1 MRHHLLIFFLLFL
14 ARLGTSQNV
23 LLDNP
28 SFEDRPGPNRAPQ
41 GWYDCSYQFP
51 GETPVD
57 VQPSGSWNV
66 TRVAQDGETYVGMV
80 VRENNT
86 WEAISQK
93 LKGVLL
99 KDSSYQFEIMICT
112 SDQYL
117 SATRE
122 SAWDGKKYNYTTPAK
137 LVIWGGDKLCDRR
150 EILAESGVIKSNRWE
165 KHSFILKPVEDV
177 TCITLEAYYINDE
190 IEPYNGNILID
201 NASAFVPLKKSE
213 ATKNSVKGK

>member
-1 MRHHLLIFFLLFL
+1 MRYHLIMFFLFFL

-51 GETPVD
+51 GETPSD
-57 VQPSGSWNV
+57 VQPGSWEVYKHSN
-66 TRVAQDGETYVGMV
+66 DGDTYVGLV
-80 VRENNT
+80 VRDNDT

-99 KDSSYQFEIMICT
+99 KDISYEFQIMICT
-112 SDQYL
+112 SEHYRSPSRK
-117 SATRE
+117 SA
-122 SAWDGKKYNYTTPAK
+122 AYGQKFNFTTPSK
-137 LVIWGGDKLCDRR
+137 LVIWGGDKLCERR
-150 EILAESGVIKSNRWE
+150 EILAESGVIKSNSWE
-165 KHSFILKPVEDV
+165 KHSFIIKPVKDV